1 MAVAV
6 ACVFEGAGLRLSGA
20 SLYLACLYVENFR
33 IFGSAPQKDGAPD
46 SSLNLEFGPATNV
59 LVGENDS
66 GKTAVIDAIRLC
78 LLTTAADFYRITRDD
93 FHVGSAGRAG
103 TFKITCGFKALTT
116 EEQGV
121 FLELLTTDDDGNVA
135 LYVTVK
141 AELMDP
147 LRPHR
152 VSVTTRTG
160 RDGQGPALDGA
171 ARELLKATYLRP
183 LRDAEAELRSGRGS
197 RLSQILAGY
206 PAMRAQGE
214 DDFDEESDSAT
225 TLVGILRRAERHISD
240 NAAVAAARDDINT
253 RYLQKFSIGSDV
265 LRGEIGVAGDATLAR
280 ALERLELTLFAGT
293 GEWTRHGLGYNNALF
308 MAAELLLL
316 GNSDFAPLLLI
327 EEPEAHLH
335 PQLQTRIMDLL
346 RERAEAAKTAGT
358 PPVQVILTTHSP
370 NLASAIP
377 VEHLTLVARG
387 STFRLAPGLTKL
399 DEGDYAFLTRFLD
412 VTKANLFF
420 ARSVAIVEGDAEAI
434 VLPALAQAVGRSFSE
449 CGVSVVNVGG
459 VGLFRY
465 SRIFQRE
472 GEQIP
477 VAVACIRDRDLVP
490 AGTSAEMRKEL
501 KCSAEMTKQQI
512 DDHVAGL
519 KERDSGHVRTFVSDH
534 WTLEYELAAASWTM
548 ATLMHQAI
556 RAAVASKTTWPTA
569 DKLAALDRSAQE
581 QVKTWRENEVPL
593 EKAALDI
600 YEPLRMGRASK
611 PIAAQH
617 AARLLQTTPVTDDH
631 LPPYLVAAFTY
642 LCSEV

>member
-1 MAVAV
+1 VTAWAIRGPGRI
-6 ACVFEGAGLRLSGA
+6 ARGT
-20 SLYLACLYVENFR
+20 SLYLACLYAENFR
-33 IFGSAPQKDGAPD
+33 IFGSAPLKNGDTDA
-46 SSLNLEFGPATNV
+46 SLSLDFGPATNV

-66 GKTAVIDAIRLC
+66 GKTAIIDAIRLC
-78 LLTTAADFYRITRDD
+78 LLTTAADYYRITSDD
-93 FHVGSAGRAG
+93 FHVGPGGRAEA
-103 TFKITCGFKALTT
+103 FKITCGFKDLTT
-116 EEQGV
+116 EEQAV
-121 FLELLTTDDDGNVA
+121 FLELLTTDDDSNIA

-206 PAMRAQGE
+206 PAMRVQGD
-214 DDFDEESDSAT
+214 DDFDEETDST
-225 TLVGILRRAERHISD
+225 STLVGILRRAERHISD
-240 NAAVAAARDDINT
+240 NEAVAQARDDINT
-253 RYLQKFSIGSDV
+253 GYLQKFSIGSDV

-280 ALERLELTLFAGT
+280 ALERLELTLFAGR

-316 GNSDFAPLLLI
+316 GNSAFAPLLLI

-346 RERAEAAKTAGT
+346 RERADGKSAGE

-377 VEHLTLVARG
+377 VEHLTIVARG
-387 STFRLAPGLTKL
+387 STFRLAPGLTRL

-434 VLPALAQAVGRSFSE
+434 VLPALAQAVGRSFNE

-465 SRIFQRE
+465 SRIFQRDD
-472 GEQIP
+472 EQIP

-490 AGTSAEMRKEL
+490 AGTSEEMRKKL
-501 KCSAEMTKQQI
+501 KCSAEMTAQQI
-512 DDHVAGL
+512 TDHVAAL
-519 KERDSGHVRTFVSDH
+519 TAEDSGHVRTFVSDH
-534 WTLEYELAAASWTM
+534 WTLEYDLAAASWTM
-548 ATLMHQAI
+548 ATLMHQAV
-556 RAAVASKTTWPTA
+556 RTAVASKTTWPTA
-569 DKLAALDRSAQE
+569 EKLADLDRAAQE
-581 QVKTWRENEVPL
+581 EVKKWRESNVPL
-593 EKAALDI
+593 EQAALDI
-600 YEPLRMGRASK
+600 YEPLRMGRGSK
-611 PIAAQH
+611 PIAAHH
-617 AARLLQTTPVTDDH
+617 AARLLQTTPVTEDD